1 MPLNTTLP
9 NIPEDIRK
17 LVDEG
22 RALPPVELWHPT
34 REGVVAIRIARDGQW
49 FFQDEPMTREATVHL
64 FSTILR
70 KDGEDYFLVT
80 PAEKQKIEVEDVPF
94 VVRLMD
100 VENPG
105 TSAQKIHFATNVGD
119 HFTLSLAHPLMFE
132 QDKNGAP
139 LPYVLVR
146 STLRARLL
154 TTVYYSLAELA
165 VENGL
170 AEFGIWSDGCFF
182 LLEG

>member
-17 LVDEG
+17 LVAEG
-22 RALPPVELWHPT
+22 RSLPPVENWHPV

-49 FFQDEPMTREATVHL
+49 YFQGEPMTREATVQL

-80 PAEKQKIEVEDVPF
+80 PAEKQKIEVEDAPF

-100 VENPG
+100 IENPG
-105 TSAQKIHFATNVGD
+105 EKEQKIHFSTNVGD
-119 HFTLSLAHPLMFE
+119 HFTLSVDHPFVLE
-132 QDKNGAP
+132 TDAKGE
-139 LPYVLVR
+139 LRPYVIVR
-146 STLRARLL
+146 RNLRARLL
-154 TTVYYSLAELA
+154 SPVYYELA
-165 VENGL
+165 GL
-170 AEFGIWSDGCFF
+170 AQESESGQFGVWSAGAFCV
-182 LLEG
+182 LG